1 MEENARLMQGDGDHT
16 TTLIACH
23 QVSLGYDGN
32 RIIRGLSLTINAGDY
47 LFITG
52 ENGSGKTTLI
62 KGILR
67 LIKPLEGSIMF
78 AASLN
83 GTGRVRR
90 NETGYLSQ
98 QSAAKNDFPAGV
110 SEIVLSGLA
119 GNMGLRPFYTRRDKE
134 TVRENMERLG
144 VSALKN
150 RSFRELSGGQ
160 QRRVLIA
167 RALSASRKLLVLD
180 EPAAGLYAVITT
192 ELYELLDKLNKETG
206 VTIITVSHD
215 LEAAQKYAGSRLH
228 LSAGGGYTLNTQ

>member
-1 MEENARLMQGDGDHT
+1 M
-16 TTLIACH
+16 LIACH

-52 ENGSGKTTLI
+52 ENGSGKTTLV
-62 KGILR
+62 KGLLR

-83 GTGRVRR
+83 GLNKPGRFRR

-98 QSAAKNDFPAGV
+98 QSAAKKDFPAGV

-134 TVRENMERLG
+134 TARENMERLG
-144 VSALKN
+144 VAALKN

-167 RALSASRKLLVLD
+167 RALCASRQLLVLD
-180 EPAAGLYAVITT
+180 EPAAGLDAVITA